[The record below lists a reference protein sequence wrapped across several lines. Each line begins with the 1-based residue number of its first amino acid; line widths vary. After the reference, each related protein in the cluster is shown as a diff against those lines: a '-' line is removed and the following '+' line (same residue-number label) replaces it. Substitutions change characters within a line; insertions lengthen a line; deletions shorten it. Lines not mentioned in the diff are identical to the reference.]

1 MTTFSRASFL
11 KMAAA
16 TAATGFLAA
25 CSTGAKEDSSNS
37 SSATAGAS
45 YSEPVTFESE
55 FGTTKLESVPQKI
68 AVVNYW
74 KNSDVLLALGVV
86 PAGMPKV
93 TYGQNSNDSYDW
105 TDAKIKEL
113 GGSEPVK
120 YDETEAPDYEAL
132 AKIEPDVIFSVYSS
146 LDQETYDKLT
156 KIAPVVTYPKETGA
170 YAASWQEI
178 TEIAGKM
185 LNKQDDAKKL
195 IEETEKTISDK
206 VAEYDNLKGAT
217 FIAGAFNSEKNTFES
232 YLSTDS
238 RSQFFTG
245 IGMTLAPAAT
255 EAEKKASSAY
265 SATISGETLDSAAA
279 DVVWAWANSEDDVK
293 AIKANSLFSQM
304 PALKNDAAVF
314 VTDAQT
320 TMALSAASPLSV
332 VWYVNETDQLQQISD
347 AVAKTKNAQ

>member
-1 MTTFSRASFL
+1 MATFSRASFL
-11 KMAAA
+11 KMTAA
-16 TAATGFLAA
+16 TVATGFLAA
-25 CSTGAKEDSSNS
+25 CSTGSNDSS
-37 SSATAGAS
+37 SSATSSSNAE

-113 GGSEPVK
+113 GGTEPVK

-132 AKIEPDVIFSVYSS
+132 AKLEPDVIFSVYSS

-185 LNKQDDAKKL
+185 LNKLDDAKKL
-195 IEETEKTISDK
+195 IEDTEKAISDK
-206 VAEYDNLKGAT
+206 VAEYDNLKGST
-217 FIAGAFNSEKNTFES
+217 FIAGAFNTEENNFAS

-238 RSQFFTG
+238 RSQFFTQ
-245 IGMTLAPAAT
+245 IGMSLAQAAVD
-255 EAEKKASSAY
+255 AEKNASSAY
-265 SATISGETLDSAAA
+265 SATISGEVLNTVEA
-279 DVVWAWANSEDDVK
+279 DVVWAWANSDDDVT
-293 AIKANSLFSQM
+293 AIKKNSLFAQM
-304 PALKNDAAVF
+304 PALKNNATVF

-332 VWYVNETDQLQQISD
+332 LWYVNETDQLKQISD
-347 AVAKTKNAQ
+347 AVANTKNAG